1 MRFLLFEV
9 LFVKSQC
16 WSRFSEVSQHC
27 DLVWYG
33 SCASCCLR
41 CCLSNHSF
49 GVGAQKH
56 LRSPVTLVPPGL
68 PKGPSVSGTQ
78 GLRDQASQ
86 GLRTPGNLMSQVP
99 SDSVSQALPRDL
111 TPSEVPKVFS
121 QISGQPRQ
129 VAPSR
134 ACPLSGLGL
143 SPRQVGMPIFNYRFF
158 CIF

>member
-1 MRFLLFEV
+1 MWFLRFLLFEV

-16 WSRFSEVSQHC
+16 CRFSEVSQHC

-86 GLRTPGNLMSQVP
+86 GLRAPGNLVSQVP
-99 SDSVSQALPRDL
+99 SDSVSQAPPRDL
-111 TPSEVPKVFS
+111 TPVRSPKGIFPNLGS
-121 QISGQPRQ
+121 
-129 VAPSR
+129 APSGCAKSSLPSVR
-134 ACPLSGLGL
+134 TRLEPPSSGHADFQFYNFL
-143 SPRQVGMPIFNYRFF
+143 
-158 CIF
+158 